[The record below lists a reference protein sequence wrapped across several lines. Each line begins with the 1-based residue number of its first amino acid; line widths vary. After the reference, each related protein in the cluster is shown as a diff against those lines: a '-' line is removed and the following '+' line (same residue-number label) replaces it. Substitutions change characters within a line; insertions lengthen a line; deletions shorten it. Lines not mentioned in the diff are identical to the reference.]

1 MKASDLKAS
10 ILQLAVS
17 GKLVRQNPN
26 DEPASALLK
35 RIKKER
41 EQLINEG
48 KIKKGKPL
56 AEISEDEIPFE
67 IPASWEWVR
76 LGDVTHNFGQKKT
89 DTQFTYI
96 DVGSIDNKNGCLGSN
111 LQVILPK
118 DAPSRAR
125 KIVKNGT
132 VIYSTVRPY
141 LLNICIIE
149 SEPEKEFIASTA
161 FCILAPFS
169 GFLNTYLYYCL
180 RSPVFTEY
188 VSNKMMGMAYPA
200 ISDKELLT
208 GLIPLPPLAEQQRI
222 VARIEELMPL
232 VEAYDRE
239 EQKLSALEA
248 GFPDA
253 LRQSILQYAVEGKLV
268 PQKAEDGTAA
278 ELLVKIRKERDAL
291 VKEGKIRKGTPLSP
305 VSEEEKPFDI
315 PASWEWVRLGNLL
328 TRIGSGSTPTGGRN
342 VYQTHGIPFI
352 RSQNVYNDGLRLQDV
367 AFISDEINNS
377 MKGTAVQPKDILL
390 NITGASIG
398 RCAVVPDD
406 FIVGNVNQH
415 VSILRCIAPELREYL
430 HTCICSPYFQKIIME
445 KQVGLSREGLS
456 AERLK
461 QFSLPLPPLAEQHR
475 IVERIEELKG
485 LCDRIPK
492 KVK

>member
-17 GKLVRQNPN
+17 GKLVFQDPN
-26 DEPASALLK
+26 DEPVSVLLK
-35 RIKKER
+35 RIKDER
-41 EQLINEG
+41 EQFIKEG

-56 AEISEDEIPFE
+56 AEISLDEIPFE
-67 IPASWEWVR
+67 VPESWEWVR
-76 LGDVTHNFGQKKT
+76 LRDIIQLISGRDLTPEEYTDKMCGIPYLIGASNVEDGIITVERWTEQPKVISLADDLLLSCKGTVGKTAIQKLPQAHIARQFMSLRPYFG
-89 DTQFTYI
+89 I
-96 DVGSIDNKNGCLGSN
+96 DIFYFKIFIDNY
-111 LQVILPK
+111 VPILISQAKSMIPGI
-118 DAPSRAR
+118 SRED
-125 KIVKNGT
+125 VL
-132 VIYSTVRPY
+132 P
-141 LLNICIIE
+141 
-149 SEPEKEFIASTA
+149 
-161 FCILAPFS
+161 IL
-169 GFLNTYLYYCL
+169 C
-180 RSPVFTEY
+180 
-188 VSNKMMGMAYPA
+188 
-200 ISDKELLT
+200 
-208 GLIPLPPLAEQQRI
+208 PLPPLAEQQRI